1 MGYCSVLTFIVMRI
15 FLILFLL
22 RIFFD
27 FSTVSGQ
34 CVPKAIAAYNEVTKT
49 IERASEYGKNGEYD
63 KQLDL
68 CMKAV
73 EQTKRIQEKYD
84 CFWPNAHLALSDVYY
99 NKGELDNALS
109 AAAAA
114 LDFCKKFNMDNC
126 DCMSKS
132 QMKIASAYEEQDRDS
147 LAKNTYLEALAL
159 CELDGSGFKEAFL
172 LLGLGDLARNA
183 GNYEDALSKYSRA
196 ENIVTRVSSVE
207 DQSQRI
213 LARCNYSRGYV
224 LFQQGDCE
232 QAKDK
237 LRLALS
243 EAETSHDQ
251 KTIAKCNFLIGR
263 ILHNESEYK
272 GALENYSKAISISN
286 RMKYKMILVDAENG
300 KGDIFTIQGLADSA
314 KYYTAKSYYTAKEVN
329 YRIGMCTALN
339 TDAENRIELFK
350 VDSIEHVDIL
360 FQAQVAVAYAE
371 QENYK
376 VGIVDGYN
384 NYSTYFEKIK
394 NYPEARKYAKI
405 AFKISNE
412 IGYSAGIVDALN
424 NLGDVCYKLEYN
436 KDSALYYYRKAADI
450 ASLGYFK
457 NCGKYKVGEVE
468 SFNKI
473 GDILKKMGKKT
484 LAGDEYTKAYVISQ
498 EINYQDGLDKA
509 KRVLKLPKNGIP
521 AVNSGQKGKPEIQ
534 GKE

>member
-1 MGYCSVLTFIVMRI
+1 MRFI
-15 FLILFLL
+15 LSLLFL
-22 RIFFD
+22 RAVFG
-27 FSTVSGQ
+27 FSMVTAQ

-49 IERASEYGKNGEYD
+49 IERASELGKNGEYD

-68 CMKAV
+68 CLKAV
-73 EQTKRIQEKYD
+73 EQTKRIQEKFD

-109 AAAAA
+109 AAAAS

-132 QMKIASAYEEQDRDS
+132 QMKIAAAYEEQDRDS
-147 LAKNTYLEALAL
+147 LAKNTYLDALAL

-196 ENIVTRVSSVE
+196 ENIVIRVNSVE

-224 LFQQGDCE
+224 LFQQGECE

-272 GALENYSKAISISN
+272 SALENYSKAISISN
-286 RMKYKMILVDAENG
+286 RMKYKVILVDAENG
-300 KGDIFTIQGLADSA
+300 KGDIFTIQGRADSA
-314 KYYTAKSYYTAKEVN
+314 IYYTTKSYQEAKEVN
-329 YRIGMCTALN
+329 YKIGMSTALN
-339 TDAENRIELFK
+339 IDSENKIELFK
-350 VDSIEHVDIL
+350 VDSTEHIDVL
-360 FQAQVAVAYAE
+360 FQAQIAVAYAE
-371 QENYK
+371 QENYQFG
-376 VGIVDGYN
+376 VVDGYN
-384 NYSTYFEKIK
+384 NYALYFEKIK
-394 NYPEARKYAKI
+394 NYPEARKYAKL
-405 AFKISNE
+405 AFNISNE
-412 IGYSAGIVDALN
+412 IGYSAGMSDALN

-436 KDSALYYYRKAADI
+436 KDSALYYYNKAANI
-450 ASLGYFK
+450 GSTGYFK
-457 NCGKYKVGEVE
+457 NCGKYKVGEVD

-484 LAGDEYTKAYVISQ
+484 LAGDEYTKAYIISQ
-498 EINYQDGLDKA
+498 EIHYEDGLVKA
-509 KRVLKLPKNGIP
+509 KKVLKLPKSGIP
-521 AVNSGQKGKPEIQ
+521 SINSGQKGKSKN
-534 GKE
+534 KETK